1 MGCRTG
7 PQNTLEHFHTLH
19 LANKFQDPAPSL
31 TDSTNRPPASLS
43 SFEIG
48 SLIPTC
54 GTNGGDHPT
63 KKCYQPR
70 CELEVGLIP
79 KPDENRNCGR
89 PHGGKTSKQTIS
101 VLGSPYEEIAT
112 SGMRGPARREVPR
125 PRDQLSAGLTPE
137 LDRVMDMRPSIR
149 ITPEKRFSGSLGYD
163 LLPVEP
169 KSLNQPEKEETL
181 HDQVPDL
188 PYRRVYGLS

>member
-19 LANKFQDPAPSL
+19 IANKFQDPAPSVP
-31 TDSTNRPPASLS
+31 DSTNRPPASLS

-48 SLIPTC
+48 SLIPTG
-54 GTNGGDHPT
+54 GTNGGKYPN
-63 KKCYQPR
+63 KKYYEPR

-79 KPDENRNCGR
+79 KPDENQNCGR

-112 SGMRGPARREVPR
+112 SGVSGPPRREVPK
-125 PRDQLSAGLTPE
+125 PRDQLTAGLTPE

-149 ITPEKRFSGSLGYD
+149 IAPEKRFSGSLGRD

-169 KSLNQPEKEETL
+169 KSLTQPEEEETP
-181 HDQVPDL
+181 HDEVSNV
-188 PYRRVYGLS
+188 PYRRVYGVS